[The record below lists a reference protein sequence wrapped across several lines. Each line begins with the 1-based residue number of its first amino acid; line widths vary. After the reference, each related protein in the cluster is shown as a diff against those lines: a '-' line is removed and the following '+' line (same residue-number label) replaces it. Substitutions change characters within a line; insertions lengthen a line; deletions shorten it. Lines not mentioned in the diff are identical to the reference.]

1 MARVLRVVNRNSYK
15 SRVHQCS
22 MCEGG
27 RGGFSVGCLRL
38 CFFLG
43 GCLRIVAN
51 RIRRVGLSVF
61 RLLLD
66 VFTLIRYY
74 RSIQW
79 IVGNIE

>member
-38 CFFLG
+38 CFFF
-43 GCLRIVAN
+43 
-51 RIRRVGLSVF
+51 GLSSDSCQSNQAGWVVSLQIAA
-61 RLLLD
+61 R
-66 VFTLIRYY
+66 
-74 RSIQW
+74 
-79 IVGNIE
+79 